1 MTASAMSGSPI
12 SASLGLVL
20 AGALVCAVSGL
31 PAVLVRRLPLAEKCA
46 ALLAVCGSLLG
57 GIGALLG
64 ALGRTDAAAAAW
76 PVPGLSLAIAL
87 DGLSA
92 LFLLP
97 VFLVPGLAAV
107 YGLGYSDNH
116 ARSVRVFQGLMTA
129 GMALL
134 VLARNG
140 MLFLFGWEMMAL
152 AAFLLIA
159 SGHEQV
165 QTRRAAWVYL
175 VTAHFG
181 TLCLCAVMLLLQAP
195 DGSLDW
201 HPESIAALSGARTI
215 VVFGL
220 ALVGFGLKAGLM
232 PLHVWLPGAH
242 GNAPSHVS
250 AVLSGVMIK
259 MGAYGVLRML
269 SLLPPLP
276 VACGATVLVLGAAT
290 ALLGVAATF
299 AQGDLKRL
307 LAYSSIE
314 NIGIVFLGIGLAMF
328 GEACGDKSL
337 VVLGLGGAMF
347 HVLNHSLF
355 KPLLFLCAGSIIH
368 ATGTRELDQLGG
380 LWRPM
385 RRTGACFLVGACAI
399 SGLPLLNGFASEF
412 VVYLGLFRAGTRP
425 EPLFAAL
432 AATALGAL
440 AMAGGL
446 AAATF
451 VRSFCTLFLGRARSA
466 AATSAHESPPSMTTP
481 LVVLAVLCALVGLAP
496 ALCAPLLDGAIATV
510 ADAAHD
516 GIAELV
522 PFRMLSAV
530 SVGCTA
536 AVLSGLFWIAAVR
549 GRRRE
554 DAPAVGTWDCGYVDA
569 SPSRLQ
575 YTGSSFAQFGAD
587 VLDWTVRDRARP
599 PAPLELFPGPRGFV
613 RRAIEPLLHG
623 ALWPLAHRLADRCAR
638 LRFLQSGKLQI
649 YLLYILVVLVLLLS
663 WSAFAA

>member
-1 MTASAMSGSPI
+1 
-12 SASLGLVL
+12 ASLCLVL
-20 AGALVCAVSGL
+20 AGALGWAVSGL
-31 PAVLVRRLPLAEKCA
+31 PAVIVRRLPLAEKLA
-46 ALLAVCGSLLG
+46 AAIAVCGSLLG
-57 GIGALLG
+57 GTGALLG
-64 ALGRTDAAAAAW
+64 ALGQTDAAAAAW
-76 PVPGLSLAIAL
+76 PMPGLSLAIEL
-87 DGLSA
+87 DRLSA

-107 YGLGYSDNH
+107 YGLGYADER

-129 GMALL
+129 GMAML

-140 MLFLFGWEMMAL
+140 MLFLVGWEVMAL

-159 SGHEQV
+159 TGHDQV

-175 VTAHFG
+175 VTTHFG

-201 HPESIAALSGARTI
+201 RPESIALMSTPRTI
-215 VVFGL
+215 VVWAL

-232 PLHVWLPGAH
+232 PLHFWLPGAH

-259 MGAYGVLRML
+259 MGAYGILRML
-269 SLLPPLP
+269 SMLQPLP
-276 VACGATVLVLGAAT
+276 AACGATVLVLGACST
-290 ALLGVAATF
+290 LLGVAATF

-328 GEACGDKSL
+328 GEASGDPRL
-337 VVLGLGGAMF
+337 VVLGLGGALF

-355 KPLLFLCAGSIIH
+355 KPLLFLGAGSVIH
-368 ATGTRELDQLGG
+368 ATGVRELDQLGG

-385 RRTGACFLVGACAI
+385 RRTGTCFLVGAAAI

-412 VVYLGLFRAGTRP
+412 VVYLGLFRAGMQP
-425 EPLFAAL
+425 EPLLAAL

-440 AMAGGL
+440 AMASGL

-451 VRSFCTLFLGRARSA
+451 VRSLATLFLGRARSA
-466 AATSAHESPPSMTTP
+466 AATTARESPPSMTTP
-481 LVVLAVLCALVGLAP
+481 LAVLAALCALVGLAP

-510 ADAAHD
+510 TGAAH
-516 GIAELV
+516 GSIAELV
-522 PFRMLSAV
+522 PFHMLSAV
-530 SVGCTA
+530 SLGCTVA
-536 AVLSGLFWIAAVR
+536 ASSGLWWIAAL
-549 GRRRE
+549 RRRHR
-554 DAPAVGTWDCGYVDA
+554 DGAAAVGTWDCGFVDA

-575 YTGSSFAQFGAD
+575 YTASSFAQFGAH
-587 VLDWTVRDRARP
+587 VLHWTVRDRARP

-613 RRAIEPLLHG
+613 RRTFEPLLHG
-623 ALWPLAHRLADRCAR
+623 VLAPLAHRLADRCAR
-638 LRFLQSGKLQI
+638 LRFLQRGNLQI
-649 YLLYILVVLVLLLS
+649 YLLYILVVLVLLLA
-663 WSAFAA
+663 WSAFAG